1 VPTKTKLAIYAS
13 VLALAQGAMAMLEAP
28 VWSRLSVALAISV
41 VATGQALY
49 DLHTRN
55 QEKAEALKTLQ
66 EEQAKITATRE
77 RMIRQNLRLWPAPT
91 IAEVDPHDLGVKR
104 SSLADMY
111 REPGGI
117 IAPYVMR
124 DVDRRAAARLRASGL
139 VLLVGVPASG
149 VTRTAYELAHAAVPK
164 ALALAPSTPQGL
176 RIALDSDVFADIPA
190 STQVVLWLD
199 QIDRFGREG
208 VTTAMLRECRSK
220 SAGIRIIATIRSGPR
235 YAQWTALNADVA
247 NEFGQPVLLERIPSI
262 SERDRAAE
270 IYQGIDFSEGIA
282 AAFTVV
288 AALLERKTTGNF
300 ECPHLSCP
308 DDCAVS
314 RAVVDIA
321 MEWRRTGAARSL
333 SITTLSKLVQQRL
346 NQASSPD
353 RAHLSDA
360 IDWAATP
367 LNEGA
372 ALLIVTP
379 HEGEQAVVA
388 NQEVADVIASES
400 EGPSTLVWSAA
411 LDDALTANDSDALGQ
426 IGFRAHTSGR
436 SEIATRVWSAVASLD
451 EPAARWLELA
461 YEFSSNHRDAAG
473 ALSPAM
479 RLLELAKAD
488 YGPTSLEASARL
500 LAVGIV
506 LRDMDRL
513 EESIS
518 ILKDALAIRESRLA
532 LNDPAL
538 IPILNSLG
546 AAYLG
551 LGQHAP
557 AAALLERALAIVDAA
572 GGTEITAA
580 TVLVNLGN
588 VRAALGDVQNA
599 RKYCQA
605 ALHVLERA
613 HGPDS
618 YEVAAVRCN
627 LANIH
632 LELGS
637 IDEARL
643 LYEQALTGMEAVL
656 GSDHVGVTSSLL
668 GLGAVWK
675 RKGRPDLA
683 LEHCQRALRIRR
695 RLLGEEST
703 LVADALSN
711 VAGAHSALG
720 HYDKALEIFHQAL
733 RIYERRFG
741 ADHPKLRIVI
751 SGIGV
756 AYARSGR
763 LAQARSHFE
772 LSLRLAEKYLSEN
785 DPALA
790 IELDNLATT
799 LLEQGHALEAKPH
812 LVRALKVLHNRFPTG
827 SPLTQKIVATLRAL
841 DPSLVILNNGEF
853 ITASEPHISSN

>member
-1 VPTKTKLAIYAS
+1 MWA
-13 VLALAQGAMAMLEAP
+13 
-28 VWSRLSVALAISV
+28 RLSVALAISV

-55 QEKAEALKTLQ
+55 QEKAEALRRLQ
-66 EEQAKITATRE
+66 EEQAKIAATRE
-77 RMIRQNLRLWPAPT
+77 RIIRQNLRLWPAPT

-104 SSLADMY
+104 SSLADTY

-139 VLLVGVPASG
+139 LLLVGVPASG
-149 VTRTAYELAHAAVPK
+149 VTRTAYELARAAAPK
-164 ALALAPSTPQGL
+164 ARVLAPSTPHGL
-176 RIALDSDVFADIPA
+176 RIGLDSDVFADIPA
-190 STQVVLWLD
+190 STQAVLWLD
-199 QIDRFGREG
+199 QIDRFGGEG

-235 YAQWTALNADVA
+235 YAAWTAVCADVA
-247 NEFGQPVLLERIPSI
+247 TEFGQPVLLERIPSI

-270 IYQGIDFSEGIA
+270 IYHGIDFSEGIA

-300 ECPHLSCP
+300 ECPHSSCP
-308 DDCAVS
+308 DDCAVA

-321 MEWRRTGAARSL
+321 MEWRRTGITRSL
-333 SITTLSKLVQQRL
+333 SITTLSELVQQRL
-346 NQASSPD
+346 NQTSSPD
-353 RAHLSDA
+353 RAHISDA

-388 NQEVADVIASES
+388 NQEVADVIAPES

-411 LDDALTANDSDALGQ
+411 LDAALRANDSDALGQ

-436 SEIATRVWSAVASLD
+436 SEIATRVWSAIGNLD

-461 YEFSSNHRDAAG
+461 YEFSLNHRDLAG
-473 ALSPAM
+473 TLSPAM

-488 YGPTSLEASARL
+488 YGSTSLEASARF
-500 LAVGIV
+500 LALGIV

-518 ILKDALAIRESRLA
+518 FLEDALAIRESRLA
-532 LNDPAL
+532 SDDPAL
-538 IPILNSLG
+538 VPVLDSLG

-551 LGQHAP
+551 LGQHVP
-557 AAALLERALAIVDAA
+557 AAALLGRALAIVEAVEGSGVA
-572 GGTEITAA
+572 AA
-580 TVLVNLGN
+580 TVLVDLGN
-588 VRAALGDVQNA
+588 LHAALGDAQNA
-599 RKYCQA
+599 RKCCEA
-605 ALHVLERA
+605 ALQMLESA

-637 IDEARL
+637 IDEAQL
-643 LYEQALTGMEAVL
+643 LYEHALTGMEAVL
-656 GSDHVGVTSSLL
+656 GPDHVDVTNSLL

-683 LEHCQRALRIRR
+683 LEHLQRALRIRR
-695 RLLGEEST
+695 RLGEEST

-711 VAGAHSALG
+711 LAGAYSALG
-720 HYDKALEIFHQAL
+720 DYNKALEIFHQAL
-733 RIYERRFG
+733 RIFERRFG

-751 SGIGV
+751 SNIGV

-812 LVRALKVLHNRFPTG
+812 FVRALKVLHNRFPAG

-853 ITASEPHISSN
+853 ITASEPHTSTN